1 MIKIFIITERRADYS
16 RFKPIMKL
24 IKQDDSLDYILAVTG
39 AHIIK
44 DMGYT
49 KDEIV
54 NDGFDIDYE
63 IDMFKEN
70 IDSAGAMVRSF
81 ARVSEQVTYCLEDS
95 KPDIILSGFDIGANL
110 AVTIAGAH
118 MNIPVA
124 HIQGGEVTGTIDE
137 SIRHAMTKFSHYHFA
152 SNQDAVERL
161 VKLGEMK
168 ERIFNV
174 GCPSIDAIINTED
187 DPKILEKFN
196 LKENQY
202 FILLQHPVTSEI
214 ENSKEQI
221 QITLS
226 AIQKSNISTLIIMPN
241 NDAGY
246 SSIIRELKSSKIQ
259 YVESLGI
266 KDYINLLKR
275 SSGLIG
281 NSSSGIHETSTFNVP
296 TINIGT
302 RQNGR
307 LRSENVID
315 VNHNEDE
322 IINAIKKAIE
332 FNNKGKKVDNLYGDG
347 NSAERIVEIIKKID
361 LSNDIIQKT
370 ITY

>member
-16 RFKPIMKL
+16 RFKPIMNL
-24 IKQDDSLDYILAVTG
+24 IKQDNSLDYILAVTG
-39 AHIIK
+39 AHLK
-44 DMGYT
+44 EDMGYT
-49 KDEIV
+49 KDEIL
-54 NDGFDIDYE
+54 NDGFEIDYE
-63 IDMFKEN
+63 IEMFQEN
-70 IDSAGAMVRSF
+70 IDSGGAMVRSF
-81 ARVSEQVTYCLEDS
+81 ARVAEKVTYCLEEC

-118 MNIPVA
+118 MNIPIA

-137 SIRHAMTKFSHYHFA
+137 SIRHAMSKFSHYHFA

-161 VKLGEMK
+161 VKLGEVR

-174 GCPSIDAIINTED
+174 GCPSIDAILNTD
-187 DPKILEKFN
+187 DNPKILEKYD
-196 LKENQY
+196 LTENNY

-214 ENSKEQI
+214 EESKKQI

-226 AIQKSNISTLIIMPN
+226 AIQKSNISVLIILPN

-246 SSIIRELKSSKIQ
+246 LKIIRELKSSKMQ

-266 KDYINLLKR
+266 ADYINLLKR

-281 NSSSGIHETSTFNVP
+281 NSSSGIHETPTFNVP

-302 RQNGR
+302 RQHGR
-307 LRSENVID
+307 LRSDNVID
-315 VNHNEDE
+315 VGHNEDE
-322 IINAIKKAIE
+322 IIIAIKKAIE
-332 FNNKGKKVDNLYGDG
+332 FKNKEKKVDNPYGDG